1 MRDKRRP
8 TVGDSTSTVRT
19 SEIDERFFAAIAD
32 MLGDTQ
38 DGLAG
43 TEIDVAL
50 CAFDIRSEGPSC
62 CKKSRLQDW
71 VQSFDREPAGHE
83 KIHKLLE
90 LAISLARFSKFS
102 WCFSISQNTSN
113 KTLLPLEWEI
123 DEAGQLRPTQ
133 LARSIKQAHWRAGDL
148 RHALEGQQVHRNI
161 LEYNREERVRDN
173 YSRAVFEAVK
183 GLFERIR
190 ETAGIDEDSWRVVE
204 MAFGG
209 NTPAL
214 TINTLL
220 AATDTREQRGL
231 VSMLKGSYAMF
242 RNPLADQPE
251 ATWAITNQD
260 ALDLFSSLSLVHRRL
275 DRAASVGSAEAPGA
289 VRR

>member
-62 CKKSRLQDW
+62 CKKSRLQEW

-90 LAISLARFSKFS
+90 LAISLARFSKFPR
-102 WCFSISQNTSN
+102 CFSISQNTSN

-148 RHALEGQQVHRNI
+148 RHALEGQQVHRTSLNTI
-161 LEYNREERVRDN
+161 ARSGSETTTPVR
-173 YSRAVFEAVK
+173 
-183 GLFERIR
+183 
-190 ETAGIDEDSWRVVE
+190 
-204 MAFGG
+204 
-209 NTPAL
+209 
-214 TINTLL
+214 
-220 AATDTREQRGL
+220 
-231 VSMLKGSYAMF
+231 
-242 RNPLADQPE
+242 
-251 ATWAITNQD
+251 
-260 ALDLFSSLSLVHRRL
+260 FSKRSKVCSN
-275 DRAASVGSAEAPGA
+275 ASVRPPESTRIVGEWSKWPSEGTH
-289 VRR
+289 RL